1 MILVANGCSHTA
13 GAEMEYPSQ
22 RRCYNKA
29 WPKHLADFLK
39 CDHVNL
45 SDSGASG
52 HRVVRT
58 TMRYVL
64 DQFSKKNNLSDH
76 LFIINW
82 PGAYRTELRRLP
94 DGTEEENLLFY
105 DNHWLPLIVGNDE
118 SYKNTFTKRLYTFYK
133 SWVLT
138 SEHIKPRMDYLHDI
152 LLLQNFFILYKI
164 KFLFW
169 SASYVNIT
177 QADKELEGYKSLVH
191 KKTFPY
197 LSNIEYSY
205 NVLLKNN
212 NQKISEHSVLSGFGS
227 HYDEDAQR
235 WFASYL
241 HSYLA
246 NSSII

>member
-22 RRCYNKA
+22 RRCYEKA
-29 WPKHLADFLK
+29 WPRYLAEKLGY
-39 CDHVNL
+39 DHVNL

-58 TMRYVL
+58 TIRYVL
-64 DQFSKKNNLSDH
+64 DQFKEKNNLQDH

-82 PGAYRTELRRLP
+82 PGAHRTELRIP
-94 DGTEEENLLFY
+94 ENVSVVERPLFY
-105 DNHWLPLIVGNDE
+105 DDDWLPIIVGNDE
-118 SYKNTFTKRLYTFYK
+118 SYSLSFSNRLYKWYK
-133 SWVLT
+133 LWVIN
-138 SEHIKPRMDYLHDI
+138 SEPIAPRMDYLHDI
-152 LLLQNFFILYKI
+152 ILLQNLFLLYKI

-177 QADKELEGYKSLVH
+177 QQHKELQGYKSLIL
-191 KKTFPY
+191 KKTYPY
-197 LSNIEYSY
+197 LEDISYSY

-212 NQKISEHSVLSGFGS
+212 GLNISKYSLESGFGS
-227 HYDEDAQR
+227 HYDEEAQR

>member
-22 RRCYNKA
+22 RKCYDKA
-29 WPKHLADFLK
+29 WPKHLADILK
-39 CDHVNL
+39 CDHINL
-45 SDSGASG
+45 SDSGAST

-58 TMRYVL
+58 TIRYII
-64 DQFSKKNNLSDH
+64 DSFSKKNNLSDH

-82 PGAYRTELRRLP
+82 PGAYRTELRKLSHGS
-94 DGTEEENLLFY
+94 DDEKALFY
-105 DNHWLPLIVGNDE
+105 DSDWLPLIVGNDD
-118 SYKNTFTKRLYTFYK
+118 SYKTTFTKRLYTFYK

-138 SEHIKPRMDYLHDI
+138 SEDVKIKMDYLHDI
-152 LLLQNFFILYKI
+152 LLLQSLFQLYNLNY
-164 KFLFW
+164 LFW
-169 SASYVNIT
+169 TSSYVNFT
-177 QADKELEGYKSLVH
+177 PQHKELNGYKSLVF
-191 KKTFPY
+191 KKRYPSFD
-197 LSNIEYSY
+197 NINLSY

-212 NQKISEHSVLSGFGS
+212 GQKISEHSIQSGFAS
-227 HYDEDAQR
+227 HYDENAQR

>member
-13 GAEMEYPSQ
+13 GAELDYPGQ

-29 WPKHLADFLK
+29 WPKHLSDML
-39 CDHVNL
+39 DYEHVNL

-58 TMRYVL
+58 TIRYIL
-64 DQFSKKNNLSDH
+64 DQFSASNNLSDH

-94 DGTEEENLLFY
+94 DGTHDENVLFY
-105 DNHWLPLIVGNDE
+105 DDNWLPLIVGNDQ
-118 SYKNTFTKRLYTFYK
+118 SYKNSFTKRLYTYYK
-133 SWVLT
+133 SWVT
-138 SEHIKPRMDYLHDI
+138 TTEPIKARMDYIQDI
-152 LLLQNFFILYKI
+152 LFLQNFFLIYKI

-169 SASYVNIT
+169 SASYVDIT
-177 QADKELEGYKSLVH
+177 HQHKELQGYKSLVH

-197 LSNIEYSY
+197 LNDVGFSY

-212 NQKISEHSVLSGFGS
+212 DQKFSDSSIKSGFAS
-227 HYDEDAQR
+227 HFDENAQR
-235 WFASYL
+235 WFATYL

-246 NSSII
+246 KSSII

>member
-118 SYKNTFTKRLYTFYK
+118 S
-133 SWVLT
+133 
-138 SEHIKPRMDYLHDI
+138 
-152 LLLQNFFILYKI
+152 
-164 KFLFW
+164 
-169 SASYVNIT
+169 
-177 QADKELEGYKSLVH
+177 
-191 KKTFPY
+191 
-197 LSNIEYSY
+197 
-205 NVLLKNN
+205 
-212 NQKISEHSVLSGFGS
+212 
-227 HYDEDAQR
+227 
-235 WFASYL
+235 
-241 HSYLA
+241 
-246 NSSII
+246 